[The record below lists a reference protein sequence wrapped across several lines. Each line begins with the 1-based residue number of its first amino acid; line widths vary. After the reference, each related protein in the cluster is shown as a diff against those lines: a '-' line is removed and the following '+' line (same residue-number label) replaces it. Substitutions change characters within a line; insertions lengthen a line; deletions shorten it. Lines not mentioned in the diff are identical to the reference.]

1 MAGTTSRIA
10 VRVLGV
16 VLGLVAAAGVVT
28 GGVAAVAAIANH
40 KAPAKDNGRPNAP
53 TTRTFVEAEYSI
65 VTPAGWTRK
74 DVTSNA
80 DAEKAIRYEYTDGS
94 YFIVNMDPLG
104 SDYTYDALWNY
115 TVEGLKFEVSSEHDC
130 AGTVDEPC
138 SNDGKFSGYIM
149 WKTGTTPN
157 KVGGN
162 VFYFQFGN
170 DKEASVDDTAVFEQI
185 LESITVNA

>member
-16 VLGLVAAAGVVT
+16 VLGLVAAAGVVI

-40 KAPAKDNGRPNAP
+40 KAPAKDDGRPTVP
-53 TTRTFVEAEYSI
+53 TTRTFDEAEYSI

-80 DAEKAIRYEYTDGS
+80 DAKKAIRYEYADGS
-94 YFIVNMDPLG
+94 YFIVNMDPMG

-115 TVEGLKFEVSSEHDC
+115 TVKGLKFEVVTKHDC

-138 SNDGKFSGYIM
+138 SNDGRFSGYIM
-149 WKTGTTPN
+149 WKTGTTPR

-170 DKEASVDDTAVFEQI
+170 DGKASVDDTEVFELI
-185 LESITVNA
+185 LDSITVHA